1 MKKIWKILLYVII
14 IFLAITAVIHLT
26 WEFYNEGYTWY
37 SRDYEKVCYGLWGVV
52 ITLCFCAI
60 VNKFKHLWSQII
72 VGITTSLFYTALV
85 FFLNNFWR
93 YICTNFDFDWEYPI
107 PLSAVMKWDITY
119 THNYGE
125 YRYPMVFA
133 VIAVLCGLKIFLSHP
148 KIKTIYQGWNDK
160 LCNWLYIKELK
171 RESLSDLYYEVIK
184 DPDTSRLVDYVR
196 NMPLNEDGK
205 TALMNFVDEHR
216 DCFLIYLLFIHYED
230 LLTKDEYTKYRT
242 LYVYITETYINKRK
256 EHYTGAKV
264 EFPELF
270 IKLDDKFNITDKG

>member
-1 MKKIWKILLYVII
+1 MKKFWKILFYVLII
-14 IFLAITAVIHLT
+14 LLAITAVIHLT

-37 SRDYEKVCYGLWGVV
+37 SGDYEKVCYGLWGIV

-60 VNKFKHLWSQII
+60 VNKFKHLWSQIT

-93 YICTNFDFDWEYPI
+93 YICINYDFDWEYPI

-148 KIKTIYQGWNDK
+148 KIKRIYQGWNDK

-171 RESLSDLYYEVIK
+171 KENLSDLYYEVIK
-184 DPDTSRLVDYVR
+184 EPDTSRLVDYVR
-196 NMPLNEDGK
+196 NMPLNEEGK
-205 TALMNFVDEHR
+205 SALMNFVDEHR
-216 DCFLIYLLFIHYED
+216 DCFLIYPLFIHYED
-230 LLTKDEYTKYRT
+230 LLTKDEYIKYRM
-242 LYVYITETYINKRK
+242 LYADITEKCINRKR
-256 EHYTGAKV
+256 EYYSTAKV
-264 EFPELF
+264 EFPEVF
-270 IKLDDKFNITDKG
+270 RKLDDKFNITDKG